1 MIIRESWNPIYLV
14 KFESA
19 PLFNEEFDSESEAMA
34 YATEHIA
41 NKPIVE
47 SFNAYFDAFG
57 CVEKESEHK
66 IIPLSESKEEDEDDD
81 SETEEVSLEDRLVNL
96 ENAVSELDKK
106 VKDVVTTVSETEPIT
121 DDIPEEEISET
132 EDEDSDVDEY
142 DFLKDKEEPT
152 EVPENPFDTDFSDI
166 SKDEAEHQE
175 VEDSYIDDWYKDYD
189 VDSPEAATL
198 VVMADIPA
206 DEAEKISDPEV
217 KVEIPTVTDPV
228 DGTVIEKPAEEI
240 SDCHPCPECGEEICE
255 CNKDLTDKKLNEAGP
270 KDPSEEVNA
279 TQDLVDGEA
288 DEFEKHQKI
297 ADDFRN
303 SQEEDLKE
311 DWKSVVNDIVN
322 GWESEKPLE
331 EASSS
336 FKKAFKNGG
345 DDYADYIDGRAIAS
359 VKDKDERDR
368 LVAMKRLEKKDKLGD
383 RVPVEKE
390 LTHKE
395 GQAVADY
402 EKKANAA
409 KEAGL
414 KDAEDEEDDLTGK
427 FVPAYF
433 KLKES
438 QSQEIRQIY
447 DNLAKKYGVDVE
459 DLVYGVDGFYYNV
472 YPTYWNETF
481 SSFYNTK
488 APGTDTKKPTFN
500 GDLVYDPKSW
510 KEFEDWCKK
519 AKGIDLS
526 DDASE
531 SWTDEELAEELAK
544 AFEEKRK

>member
-1 MIIRESWNPIYLV
+1 MIIKESWNPIYLV

-19 PLFNEEFDSESEAMA
+19 PLFNEEFDSESEALA
-34 YATEHIA
+34 YANAHIA

-57 CVEKESEHK
+57 CIEKETEHK
-66 IIPLSESKEEDEDDD
+66 IMSLTESKEDDED
-81 SETEEVSLEDRLVNL
+81 ETEEISLEDRLTDL

-106 VKDVVTTVSETEPIT
+106 VEDVVTTVNEKEPVT
-121 DDIPEEEISET
+121 DGIPEEEISET

-152 EVPENPFDTDFSDI
+152 EIPENPFDTDFSDI
-166 SKDEAEHQE
+166 SKDEAEHQA
-175 VEDSYIDDWYKDYD
+175 VEDSYIDDWYSEYD
-189 VDSPEAATL
+189 ADSPEATAL
-198 VVMADIPA
+198 VITADIPA
-206 DEAEKISDPEV
+206 EEVEKISDPEV
-217 KVEIPTVTDPV
+217 KVEIPTVTEPV
-228 DGTVIEKPAEEI
+228 DGIVVEKQAEEI

-255 CNKDLTDKKLNEAGP
+255 CSDKKLNEAGP
-270 KDPSEEVNA
+270 KDPGMEVNA

-297 ADDFRN
+297 ADEFKK

-311 DWKSVVNDIVN
+311 DWQSVVNEIVS
-322 GWESEKPLE
+322 GWENEKPLE

-390 LTHKE
+390 LTRKE
-395 GQAVADY
+395 GQAVADF
-402 EKKANAA
+402 EKKGNAA
-409 KEAGL
+409 SKAGL
-414 KDAEDEEDDLTGK
+414 KDTEDELTDK
-427 FVPAYF
+427 FVPAHF

-438 QSQEIRQIY
+438 QSQETRQIY
-447 DNLAKKYGVDVE
+447 DNLAKKFGVDVE

-481 SSFYNTK
+481 SSFFGTK

-500 GDLVYDPKSW
+500 GDLVYDQESW
-510 KEFEDWCKK
+510 EEFEDWCKK
-519 AKGIDLS
+519 AKGIDLNNDS
-526 DDASE
+526 SE
-531 SWTDEELAEELAK
+531 AWTDEELAEELAK